1 MYHSI
6 NVQQQM
12 KKSIFLV
19 AAMFLLKVMPGQQHP
34 NIVFIYADDLGYGDL
49 SCYGATRIQTPHI
62 DRLAKEGLRFT
73 NAYATSATCTPS
85 RFSLM
90 TGTYAWRKK
99 GTGIAPGN
107 ASLIIPVDKLTLPAV
122 LKRAGYQTAI
132 VGKWHLG
139 LGGPEGPD
147 WNGEIKPGPREL
159 GFDYSFILPATVD
172 RVPCVYVEDH
182 HVVGLERADP
192 IQVSYKEK
200 VGDWP
205 TGKEHPE
212 QLKLKPS
219 HGHDQTI
226 INGISR
232 IGYMTGG
239 RNALWKDEDIADVL
253 ASHSKQFII
262 EHKSRPFFLLLT
274 THDIHVPRPPHFR
287 FAGQSN
293 MGARGDVI
301 LQLDATVEQI
311 TRTLDSLGLAENTIV
326 IFSSDNGPVVDD
338 GYRDMAVEKLG
349 THKPWGDLRGG
360 KYSAFEAGTRVPLV
374 VRWPAAVTAGTVS
387 DALFS
392 QVDML
397 ASFAALTKQSLAED
411 EATDSFDM
419 LGVLLGKSGKNRPY
433 IVEQA
438 NALSIVKD
446 NWKYIEPKAG
456 PTKNNSVNIEL
467 GNAMHPQLYDL
478 SKDTGEKD
486 NLAAK
491 KPALVKELS
500 ALLENI
506 RQSNNERKRN

>member
-1 MYHSI
+1 
-6 NVQQQM
+6 M
-12 KKSIFLV
+12 KKSILLV
-19 AAMFLLKVMPGQQHP
+19 AAVFLLKSMFAQQHP

-49 SCYGATRIQTPHI
+49 GCYGATQIQTPNI
-62 DRLAKEGLRFT
+62 DRLAKQGLRFT
-73 NAYATSATCTPS
+73 NAHATSATCTPS

-107 ASLIIPVDKLTLPAV
+107 ASLIIPVEKITLPAV
-122 LKRAGYQTAI
+122 LKKAGYRTAI

-147 WNGEIKPGPREL
+147 WNGEIKPGPLEV

-172 RVPCVYVEDH
+172 RVPCVYVENH
-182 HVVGLERADP
+182 HVVGLNPADP

-205 TGKEHPE
+205 TGKDHPE
-212 QLKLKPS
+212 LLKLKPS

-239 RNALWKDEDIADVL
+239 KNALWKDEDIADVL
-253 ASHSKQFII
+253 AERSKQFII
-262 EHKSRPFFLLLT
+262 QHQSRPFFLLLT
-274 THDIHVPRPPHFR
+274 THDIHVPRPPHPR
-287 FAGQSN
+287 FAGQSS

-301 LQLDATVEQI
+301 MQLDATVGQV
-311 TRTLDSLGLAENTIV
+311 TQTLDSLGLSENTIV

-338 GYRDMAVEKLG
+338 GYEDNAVEKLG
-349 THKPWGDLRGG
+349 NHRPSGNLRGG
-360 KYSAFEAGTRVPLV
+360 KYSAFEAGTRVPLI
-374 VRWPAAVTAGTVS
+374 VRWPAAIAAGTVS

-419 LGVLLGKSGKNRPY
+419 LGALLGKSKKGRPY

-438 NALSIVKD
+438 NALSVIKGH
-446 NWKYIEPKAG
+446 WKYIEPKAG
-456 PTKNNSVNIEL
+456 PAKNNNVNIEL
-467 GNAMHPQLYDL
+467 GNAMQLQLYDL
-478 SKDTGEKD
+478 SNDIGEKN

-491 KPALVKELS
+491 KPLLVKELS
-500 ALLENI
+500 ALLETI

>member
-1 MYHSI
+1 
-6 NVQQQM
+6 M

-19 AAMFLLKVMPGQQHP
+19 AAMFLLKGMLAQQHP

-107 ASLIIPVDKLTLPAV
+107 ASLIIPVDKVTLPAV
-122 LKRAGYQTAI
+122 LKKAGYQTAI

-226 INGISR
+226 VNGISR

-239 RNALWKDEDIADVL
+239 KKALWKDEDIADVL
-253 ASHSKQFII
+253 AERSKQFIVQ
-262 EHKSRPFFLLLT
+262 HRSQPFFLLLT
-274 THDIHVPRPPHFR
+274 THDIHVPRPPHPR
-287 FAGQSN
+287 FAGQST

-301 LQLDATVEQI
+301 LQLDATVGQI
-311 TRTLDSLGLAENTIV
+311 TRTLDSLGLAENTVV

-338 GYRDMAVEKLG
+338 GYQDMAVEKLG
-349 THKPWGDLRGG
+349 GHKPWGDLRGG
-360 KYSAFEAGTRVPLV
+360 KYSAFEAGTRVPLI

-397 ASFAALTKQSLAED
+397 ASFASLTQQLLAAD

-419 LGVLLGKSGKNRPY
+419 LGVLLGKSKKGRPY

-438 NALSIVKD
+438 NALSVIRD
-446 NWKYIEPKAG
+446 HWKYIEPKAG
-456 PTKNNSVNIEL
+456 PVKNQNVNIEL
-467 GNAMHPQLYDL
+467 GNNLQPQLYDL

-500 ALLENI
+500 VLLETI

>member
-1 MYHSI
+1 
-6 NVQQQM
+6 M

-19 AAMFLLKVMPGQQHP
+19 AAMFLLKGMLAQQHP
-34 NIVFIYADDLGYGDL
+34 NIVFIYADDLGYGDV

-107 ASLIIPVDKLTLPAV
+107 ASLIIPVDKVTLPAV

-182 HVVGLERADP
+182 HVVGLEPTDP

-239 RNALWKDEDIADVL
+239 KNALWKDEDIADQL
-253 ASHSKQFII
+253 AERSKQFIVQ
-262 EHKSRPFFLLLT
+262 HRSQPFFLLLT
-274 THDIHVPRPPHFR
+274 THDIHVPRPPHPR
-287 FAGQSN
+287 FAGQST

-301 LQLDATVEQI
+301 LQLDATVGQI

-338 GYRDMAVEKLG
+338 GYQDMAVEKLG
-349 THKPWGDLRGG
+349 GHKPWGDLRGG
-360 KYSAFEAGTRVPLV
+360 KYSAFEAGTRVPLIV
-374 VRWPAAVTAGTVS
+374 KWPAAVIAGKVS

-397 ASFAALTKQSLAED
+397 ASFASLTQQLLAAD

-419 LGVLLGKSGKNRPY
+419 LGVLLGKSKKGRPY

-438 NALSIVKD
+438 NALAVIRD
-446 NWKYIEPKAG
+446 HWKYIEPKAG
-456 PTKNNSVNIEL
+456 PAKNHYVNIEL
-467 GNAMHPQLYDL
+467 GNDLQPQLYDL

-491 KPALVKELS
+491 KPGLVKELS
-500 ALLENI
+500 VLLETI

>member
-1 MYHSI
+1 
-6 NVQQQM
+6 M
-12 KKSIFLV
+12 KKGILLVAAVFLLKSIF
-19 AAMFLLKVMPGQQHP
+19 AQQNP
-34 NIVFIYADDLGYGDL
+34 NIVLIYADDLGYGDL
-49 SCYGATRIQTPHI
+49 SCYGATQIQTPNI
-62 DRLAKEGLRFT
+62 DKLAKQGLRFT
-73 NAYATSATCTPS
+73 NAHATSATCTPS

-107 ASLIIPVDKLTLPAV
+107 ASLIIPVDKITLPAV

-132 VGKWHLG
+132 IGKWHLG

-147 WNGEIKPGPREL
+147 WNGEIKPGPREI

-172 RVPCVYVEDH
+172 RVPCVYVENH
-182 HVVGLERADP
+182 YVAGLDPADP

-205 TGKEHPE
+205 TGKDHPE
-212 QLKLKPS
+212 LLKLKPS

-239 RNALWKDEDIADVL
+239 KNALWKDEDIADEL

-262 EHKSRPFFLLLT
+262 QHQSRPFFLLLT
-274 THDIHVPRPPHFR
+274 THDVHVPRTPHSR
-287 FAGQSN
+287 FAGQSS

-301 LQLDATVEQI
+301 LQLDATVGQV
-311 TRTLDSLGLAENTIV
+311 TRTLDSLGLSENTIV

-338 GYRDMAVEKLG
+338 GYQDNAVEKLG
-349 THKPWGDLRGG
+349 KHRPSGNLRGG
-360 KYSAFEAGTRVPLV
+360 KYSAFEAGTRVPLI
-374 VRWPAAVTAGTVS
+374 VRWPAAIAAGTVS

-419 LGVLLGKSGKNRPY
+419 LGALLGKSKKGRPY

-438 NALSIVKD
+438 NALSVVKGH
-446 NWKYIEPKAG
+446 WKYIEPKSGAA
-456 PTKNNSVNIEL
+456 KNNDVNIEL
-467 GNAMHPQLYDL
+467 GNAMQPQLYDL
-478 SKDTGEKD
+478 SNDIGEKS
-486 NLAAK
+486 NLAVK
-491 KPALVKELS
+491 KPSLVKELS
-500 ALLENI
+500 ALLETI
-506 RQSNNERKRN
+506 RQSDNERKRN

>member
-1 MYHSI
+1 
-6 NVQQQM
+6 M
-12 KKSIFLV
+12 KKSIFFIV
-19 AAMFLLKVMPGQQHP
+19 AMFLLKGILAQQRP
-34 NIVFIYADDLGYGDL
+34 NIVFIYADDLGYGDV
-49 SCYGATRIQTPHI
+49 SCYGATQIKTLNI
-62 DRLAKEGLRFT
+62 DRLAKQGLRFT

-107 ASLIIPVDKLTLPAV
+107 ASLIIPVDKITLPAV

-172 RVPCVYVEDH
+172 RVPCVYVENH
-182 HVVGLERADP
+182 HVVGLDPADP
-192 IQVSYKEK
+192 IQVSYEEK
-200 VGDWP
+200 IGDWP
-205 TGKEHPE
+205 TGKDHPE
-212 QLKLKPS
+212 LLKLKPS

-239 RNALWKDEDIADVL
+239 KNALWKDEDIADVL
-253 ASHSKQFII
+253 TERSKQFII
-262 EHKSRPFFLLLT
+262 HHQFRPFFLLLT
-274 THDIHVPRPPHFR
+274 THDIHVPRPPHPR
-287 FAGQSN
+287 FAGQSS

-301 LQLDATVEQI
+301 MQLDATVGQI

-338 GYRDMAVEKLG
+338 GYQDNAVEKLG
-349 THKPWGDLRGG
+349 NHRPSGNLRGG
-360 KYSAFEAGTRVPLV
+360 KYSAFEAGTRVPFIV
-374 VRWPAAVTAGTVS
+374 KWPAAIAAATVS

-397 ASFAALTKQSLAED
+397 ASFAKLTGQSLPEN
-411 EATDSFDM
+411 EATDSFDR
-419 LGVLLGKSGKNRPY
+419 LDVLLGKSQKNRPY

-438 NALSIVKD
+438 NALSVVRGR
-446 NWKYIEPKAG
+446 WKYIEPKAG
-456 PTKNNSVNIEL
+456 PAKNHNVNIEL
-467 GNAMHPQLYDL
+467 GNAIQPQLYDL
-478 SKDTGEKD
+478 SNDIGEQN
-486 NLAAK
+486 NLAVK
-491 KPALVKELS
+491 KPSLVQELS
-500 ALLENI
+500 ALLETI
-506 RQSNNERKRN
+506 RQGDNERKRN